1 MRFRI
6 SLIEVKLYAEACVV
20 KPLEAML
27 KMIAWQVRVKNIM
40 KTDAL
45 GRSTITAWSHHRLHL
60 CVFPRFSSA
69 VFWRVDGLAAF
80 PQPVQENP

>member
-1 MRFRI
+1 M
-6 SLIEVKLYAEACVV
+6 IESNCTQEAYNIEFEAIEGYAE
-20 KPLEAML
+20 

-40 KTDAL
+40 KQCFGTE
-45 GRSTITAWSHHRLHL
+45 GQPQPGHIF
-60 CVFPRFSSA
+60 VFISASSQDSVPA